1 MAEDPPP
8 LTDDQT
14 SGRMFVRWNAVTLV
28 VGLVALLL
36 GALAVRARGGDEAP
50 GPLGLTLD
58 PAWDDG
64 RAEVARYAARRTVYG
79 REQAYTLVRLA
90 VKEPFDPARGV
101 KPDAAG
107 PGHLDAIKTGAV
119 HAVPTGRAYEHRQ
132 TLFLRLDRADPR
144 RALDLSMGSQ
154 EWCGNTFVRL
164 VRREGGLARRAHSYW
179 DGEGDWSD
187 VVPAGVWLED
197 QLPFTVRALAPGA
210 AHEVDLLPTTLG
222 LRAAP
227 TRPVRARLAVEGVER
242 LTTPAGTFQCVLWV
256 VRAGDRAGRYWV
268 ATDAPLRPLVRF
280 EDATGRG
287 ELTSLER
294 TAYWA
299 EE

>member
-1 MAEDPPP
+1 MADDPPP

-14 SGRMFVRWNAVTLV
+14 SGRMFVRWNAVTLLIGV
-28 VGLVALLL
+28 VVLLL
-36 GALAVRARGGDEAP
+36 GGLALRARGDDAP
-50 GPLGLTLD
+50 GLLGLTLD

-64 RAEVARYAARRTVYG
+64 RAEVARYAARRAVYG

-90 VKEPFDPARGV
+90 VKEPFDPARAV
-101 KPDAAG
+101 KPDAPG
-107 PGHLDAIKTGAV
+107 PGHVDAIKVGAV

-132 TLFLRLDRADPR
+132 TLFLRVDRRDPR

-164 VRREGGLARRAHSYW
+164 VRRPGGLSRQAHSYW
-179 DGEGDWSD
+179 EGEGDWSD
-187 VVPAGVWLED
+187 ELPAGVWLED
-197 QLPFTVRALAPGA
+197 QLPFTLRTLAPRAL
-210 AHEVDLLPTTLG
+210 EVDLLPTTLG

-227 TRPVRARLAVEGVER
+227 TRPARARVEAEGEEQV
-242 LTTPAGTFQCVLWV
+242 TTPAGEFRCVRWV
-256 VRAGDRAGRYWV
+256 VRAGERVARYWV

-280 EDATGRG
+280 EDATGQG
-287 ELTSLER
+287 ALLSLER
-294 TAYWA
+294 AAYWA